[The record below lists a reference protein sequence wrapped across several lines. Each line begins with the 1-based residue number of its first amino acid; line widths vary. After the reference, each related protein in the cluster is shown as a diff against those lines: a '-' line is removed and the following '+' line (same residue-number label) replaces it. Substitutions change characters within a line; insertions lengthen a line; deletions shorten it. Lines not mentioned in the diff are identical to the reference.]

1 MVHSGS
7 NNKYYNK
14 YNNYNSRIKERKK
27 YIYIQID
34 GYNVSSYTVCTHYI
48 TMSVSPYTICV
59 YQIPPVFPYTRSIET
74 TSIAECLD
82 IYIL

>member
-1 MVHSGS
+1 MKQIKYLQINISRHSMAHSSS

-27 YIYIQID
+27 YIQID
-34 GYNVSSYTVCTHYI
+34 GYNVSSYTVCTHYS

-59 YQIPPVFPYTRSIET
+59 
-74 TSIAECLD
+74 
-82 IYIL
+82 